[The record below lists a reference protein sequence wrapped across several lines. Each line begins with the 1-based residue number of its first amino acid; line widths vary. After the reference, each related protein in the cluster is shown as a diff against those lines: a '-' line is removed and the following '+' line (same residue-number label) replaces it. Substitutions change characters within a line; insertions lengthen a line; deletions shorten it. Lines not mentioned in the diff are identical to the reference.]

1 MNEPIWSVFDKS
13 SDETHE
19 LLSTFNSTN
28 ALSTISLSQARKS
41 VAAVV
46 LGTVTLVVL
55 SIGSLANAGVLAV
68 LVRARRHAGS
78 SVHTLIAN
86 QSAIELFACLSGV
99 ISAIVM
105 LTNHFEYEGNRIVDG
120 IICMIVEGVALPIR
134 I

>member
-1 MNEPIWSVFDKS
+1 MDEPIWSVFDKS

-99 ISAIVM
+99 INAVVM
-105 LTNHFEYEGNRIVDG
+105 LTNHFEYEGNPIVDG